1 MRSKVYV
8 YFLLGVFWM
17 AGCKKASSPN
27 NENEHAAI
35 NGVELIFTQDGN
47 LVGAFIAE
55 DPDGDGGAP
64 PSRIDTIKLPLSVKP
79 YQAQIIVKNISNG
92 VVKELNAKIQ
102 EQGTSHEFYYLSEGL
117 NMSINK
123 KDKDANGY
131 PLGFLTD
138 WQTNT
143 AGDGNVI
150 IKLMHKTLIKGPND
164 SPTKGHS
171 DIEIIFPVKIQ

>member
-1 MRSKVYV
+1 MRSKVYM

-47 LVGAFIAE
+47 PVGTFIAE

-64 PSRIDTIKLPLSVKP
+64 PSRIDTIKLPSSVKP
-79 YQAQIIVKNISNG
+79 YQVQIIVKNISNG
-92 VVKELNAKIQ
+92 LTKELNTKIQ

-117 NMSINK
+117 NMSITK

-138 WQTNT
+138 WAINT
-143 AGDGNVI
+143 AGEGKLT

-164 SPTKGHS
+164 PPTKGHS